1 MRDLSMLQMVN
12 LAYSG
17 GEKAKEVQNRMLNEY
32 FALEGIDRR
41 QQEIEANWAWLR
53 MKKSG

>member
-1 MRDLSMLQMVN
+1 MLQMVN